1 MVGWPRSSKCLGIL
15 KTAALE
21 QKGLRNGDGDDVDGD
36 GGDDDD
42 DDGDE
47 EEGESDGD
55 SRLPSICH
63 LYMSI
68 QRAAAQQILYSAALP
83 LGVRVE
89 RQHRAAPP
97 FA

>member
-42 DDGDE
+42 DDGDDDDDVD
-47 EEGESDGD
+47 DGD
-55 SRLPSICH
+55 DDDVDDDGGLHYLADYYASGHLDTAWRNARRVSI
-63 LYMSI
+63 
-68 QRAAAQQILYSAALP
+68 
-83 LGVRVE
+83 
-89 RQHRAAPP
+89 
-97 FA
+97 